1 MRLVEAMVEANHR
14 ALAGDSRAGLRP
26 ADFANSLPIAAL
38 TCIDPRMHPLMPE
51 VLGVAEEDF
60 IWVTSAG
67 NRIAHL
73 GCDTLLTLSMACAV
87 HRAREILV
95 IGHTDC
101 PFCNL
106 RPPQL
111 LQHLQALGIDLAQAA
126 GKLNDFLS
134 QFTDEQHNVQ
144 RAVQL
149 ARSSVLIAPTI
160 PIHGL
165 LVDIHSGR
173 LDWIVNGYQSK
184 GAPAVESTAKTE
196 PAAPPAARTDG
207 RLGGGYK
214 IGGDLP
220 PIGSG

>member
-1 MRLVEAMVEANHR
+1 MRLVEAMIEANHR
-14 ALAGDSRAGLRP
+14 ALAGDPRAGLRP
-26 ADFANSLPIAAL
+26 ADFADSLPIAAL

-60 IWVTSAG
+60 IWVTGAG
-67 NRIAHL
+67 NRIASP
-73 GCDTLLTLSMACAV
+73 GCDTLLTLSLACAV
-87 HRAREILV
+87 HRAREILI

-101 PFCNL
+101 PFCNW
-106 RPPQL
+106 RPSEM
-111 LQHLQALGIDLAQAA
+111 LQHLQTLGIDLAQVA
-126 GKLNDFLS
+126 GKLNDFLN
-134 QFTDEQHNVQ
+134 QFTDEQHNVK

-149 ARSSVLIAPTI
+149 ARSSALIAPTI

-173 LDWIVNGYQSK
+173 LDWIVNGYRSK
-184 GAPAVESTAKTE
+184 GVPEVESTMHTE
-196 PAAPPAARTDG
+196 PAPPAPGFTDG